1 MGRDRDMKHET
12 MTLPLGKDAG
22 FEVSIDMMRAKL
34 LDLGIAVEE
43 RAWLHPVDGAWSV
56 NLRLSDCPNLYTNGK
71 GSSEGA
77 ALASAYGEL
86 FERLS
91 TGYLLSDL
99 YLPEPPAN
107 GGFFH
112 GPGEVWLSADM
123 ETLKQDALSPEL
135 WDFYDPEEELGA
147 RHFMDFNTGGA
158 RGVCCL
164 PFEKEGGAPVLFPV
178 AVLENLY
185 VSNGMSAGNTLL
197 EAKVQ
202 ALSEVVERYVKARI
216 IAEGLALP
224 DIPREVLG
232 RYPVVQAALEE
243 LETRGLV
250 IYARDASLGGR
261 WPVICIA
268 AVNPEDGGVFAA
280 FGAHPLFGVALER
293 TFTEM
298 LQGRSEIK
306 GFPAPSFDAELVA
319 SPTNIEEH
327 FVDSAGVLH
336 WDFFKQTPDFSFAP
350 WGLEDSTGGGR
361 GREYDLLVSRIH
373 DEGFEIYNWVTTHLG
388 MPCCRMVV
396 PGMSEIYPVE
406 DLLWENRSRQAEAR
420 HGLIRLQSLVQDE
433 AEHLA
438 DLLEEGGWGPEA
450 LVCELVGVEVTPGS
464 AWADARVAEMIALCN
479 LRSGDREGAARW
491 SAMASQME
499 IPQGRRLFFRCMEA
513 RLEAGIRETDLPEL
527 GRIFGAEADRLTALA
542 CDGTTPF
549 PFFDE
554 SLDSFLDKGPHGHI
568 TRCVRALRQSV
579 SHP

>member
-1 MGRDRDMKHET
+1 MKHET

-22 FEVSIDMMRAKL
+22 FTESIDAMRAKL
-34 LDLGIAVEE
+34 LDLGIGVEE
-43 RAWLHPVDGAWSV
+43 RSWLHPVDGAWSV
-56 NLRLSDCPNLYTNGK
+56 NLRLADCPNLYTNGK
-71 GSSEGA
+71 GGSEGA

-99 YLPEPPAN
+99 YLPEPPLN

-112 GPGEVWLSADM
+112 GPGEVWLAPEMD
-123 ETLKQDALSPEL
+123 TLRQEALSPLL
-135 WDFYDPEEELGA
+135 WDHYDPDGELEA
-147 RHFMDFNTGGA
+147 RHLMDFNTGGA

-164 PFEKEGGAPVLFPV
+164 PFDQEGGAPVLFPV

-202 ALSEVVERYVKARI
+202 ALSEVAERHVKARI
-216 IAEGLALP
+216 IAEGIALP
-224 DIPREVLG
+224 EIPLGVLD
-232 RYPVVQAALEE
+232 RYPVVKRALAE
-243 LETRGLV
+243 LEDRGLV

-261 WPVICIA
+261 WPVVCIA

-298 LQGRSEIK
+298 LQGRSEFK
-306 GFPAPSFDAELVA
+306 GFPAPSFDTELVA

-336 WDFFKQTPDFSFAP
+336 WDFFKETPDFPFTP
-350 WGLEDSTGGGR
+350 WGLEEEAGGGR
-361 GREYDLLVSRIH
+361 GREYDLLVARIH
-373 DEGFEIYNWVTTHLG
+373 EEGFQIYSWVTTHLG

-406 DLLWENRSRQAEAR
+406 DLLWENRSVQAEVR
-420 HGLIRLQSLVQDE
+420 HGLLALAQSTPEE
-433 AEHLA
+433 AEDLA

-450 LVCELVGVEVTPGS
+450 LVCELVGVEVPPGS
-464 AWADARVAEMIALCN
+464 AWADARVAEMIALCR
-479 LRSGDREGAARW
+479 LRGGDREGAARW

-499 IPQGRRLFFRCMEA
+499 LPSVRRLFFRCLEA
-513 RLEAGIRETDLPEL
+513 RLEADSRAMALPEL

-542 CDGTTPF
+542 CDGTAPF

-554 SLDSFLDKGPHGHI
+554 PLNSFLDKGPHGHI
-568 TRCVRALRQSV
+568 TRCVRALRQSIL
-579 SHP
+579 P